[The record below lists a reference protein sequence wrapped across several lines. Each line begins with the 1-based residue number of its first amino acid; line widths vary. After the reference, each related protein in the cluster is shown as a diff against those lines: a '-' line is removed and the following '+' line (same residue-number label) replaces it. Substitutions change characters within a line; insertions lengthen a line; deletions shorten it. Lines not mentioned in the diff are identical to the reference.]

1 MRLADRVV
9 LLKDGQVALDGPPA
23 KVIER
28 AIERTTAAA

>member
-9 LLKDGQVALDGPPA
+9 VLKDGQVAIDGPPE

-28 AIERTTAAA
+28 ATAAA